1 MSLFDG
7 IDLSLLFDNESEYG
21 KSYTFGPLTDEMI
34 ERAEKKT
41 GYKLPASYIELLRF
55 QNGGLIDDERLENSW
70 LTAVYGI
77 GETADQSNSLEDMYD
92 NWRYEWEYPD
102 IGIPFGETQSGGHDM
117 YYMDF
122 RSVDEKGEPRI
133 VCIENEDDNAVYY
146 IAHDLPEFIGMILRD
161 EEIHGERIE

>member
-1 MSLFDG
+1 
-7 IDLSLLFDNESEYG
+7 
-21 KSYTFGPLTDEMI
+21 
-34 ERAEKKT
+34 
-41 GYKLPASYIELLRF
+41 
-55 QNGGLIDDERLENSW
+55 
-70 LTAVYGI
+70 
-77 GETADQSNSLEDMYD
+77 
-92 NWRYEWEYPD
+92 
-102 IGIPFGETQSGGHDM
+102 M